1 MMILSA
7 LTPQRGIAVMTIT
20 SPTFVLVP
28 GAWQGG
34 WAWQPVA
41 RRLREADC
49 VAVTITLPGLADGD
63 ERAGLRLADAVDHV
77 VAEVTR
83 RDLSEVVLVGQ
94 SWGGYVITGA
104 AHGLA
109 GRLAKVIYYN
119 AVVPA
124 RGTAMVDE
132 NAEYAAM
139 TRAAIEAS
147 PDGTISVARE
157 QVPMLMP
164 EADKQA
170 QDLFFELLVPQPGG
184 YFLDPIDVGDVTTLG
199 VPAGYILSEDD
210 RALARPGTEFAARIG
225 LTPVMVSGGHESML
239 TRPDEVTK
247 ALLKI

>member
-1 MMILSA
+1 M
-7 LTPQRGIAVMTIT
+7 TPT
-20 SPTFVLVP
+20 SPVFVLVP
-28 GAWQGG
+28 GAWHGG

-41 RRLREADC
+41 RRLREAGYT
-49 VAVTITLPGLADGD
+49 AVTITLPGLADGD
-63 ERAGLRLADAVDHV
+63 ERAGLRLSDAIDHV
-77 VAEVTR
+77 VAEVSR
-83 RDLSEVVLVGQ
+83 RDLSEVVLVGH

-104 AHGLA
+104 AHRLA

-132 NAEYAAM
+132 NAEYAAL

-147 PDGTISVARE
+147 PDGTISVIRE
-157 QVPMLMP
+157 QVPMLVP
-164 EADKQA
+164 DADEQA

-184 YFLDPIDVGDVTTLG
+184 YFLDPIDVGHITTLG
-199 VPAGYILSEDD
+199 VPAGYVLSEDD
-210 RALARPGTEFAARIG
+210 RALARPGTEFAVRIG
-225 LTPVMVSGGHESML
+225 LTPVMVPGGHESML

>member
-1 MMILSA
+1 
-7 LTPQRGIAVMTIT
+7 MTST
-20 SPTFVLVP
+20 SPVFVLVP
-28 GAWQGG
+28 GAWHGG

-41 RRLREADC
+41 RRLREAGC

-63 ERAGLRLADAVDHV
+63 ERAGLRLSDAIDHV
-77 VAEVTR
+77 VAEISR
-83 RDLSEVVLVGQ
+83 RDLSEVVLVGH

-104 AHGLA
+104 AHRLA

-147 PDGTISVARE
+147 PDGTISVLRE
-157 QVPMLMP
+157 QVPIFMP
-164 EADKQA
+164 DADKQA

-184 YFLDPIDVGDVTTLG
+184 YFVDPIDVDDVTTLG

-210 RALARPGTEFAARIG
+210 QALARPGTEFAARIG

-239 TRPDEVTK
+239 THSDEVTQ
-247 ALLKI
+247 ALLTI

>member
-1 MMILSA
+1 MAI
-7 LTPQRGIAVMTIT
+7 I

-41 RRLREADC
+41 RRLREAGRA
-49 VAVTITLPGLADGD
+49 AVTITLPGLADGD
-63 ERAGLRLADAVDHV
+63 ERTGLRLSDAVDHV
-77 VAEVTR
+77 VAEVSR
-83 RDLSEVVLVGQ
+83 RDLNEVVLVGQ

-104 AHGLA
+104 AHELA

-147 PDGTISVARE
+147 PDGTISVLRE
-157 QVPMLMP
+157 QIPIFLP

-170 QDLFFELLVPQPGG
+170 QDLFFELLLPQPGG
-184 YFLDPIDVGDVTTLG
+184 YFVDPLDVDDVTTLG
-199 VPAGYILSEDD
+199 VSAGYVLSEDD

-225 LTPVMVSGGHESML
+225 LTPLMVPGGHESML
-239 TRPDEVTK
+239 TRPDEVTA

>member
-1 MMILSA
+1 
-7 LTPQRGIAVMTIT
+7 MTLT

-41 RRLREADC
+41 RRLREAGHT
-49 VAVTITLPGLADGD
+49 AVTITLPGLADGD
-63 ERAGLRLADAVDHV
+63 ERAGIRLSDAVDHV
-77 VAEVTR
+77 AAEVDR

-104 AHGLA
+104 AHELA

-124 RGTAMVDE
+124 RGAAMVDE
-132 NAEYAAM
+132 NAEYAAL

-147 PDGTISVARE
+147 PDGTVSVVRE
-157 QVPMLMP
+157 QVPMFMP
-164 EADKQA
+164 EADEQL

-184 YFLDPIDVGDVTTLG
+184 YFLDALDVDDVTGLG
-199 VPAGYILSEDD
+199 VPVGYVLSEDD
-210 RALARPGTEFAARIG
+210 RTLARPGTEFAARIG

-239 TRPDEVTK
+239 TRPDEVTE

>member
-1 MMILSA
+1 MVILPI
-7 LTPQRGIAVMTIT
+7 PQRGIAVMTPT
-20 SPTFVLVP
+20 SPVFVLVP
-28 GAWQGG
+28 GAWHGG

-41 RRLREADC
+41 RRLREAGYT
-49 VAVTITLPGLADGD
+49 AVTITLPGLADGD
-63 ERAGLRLADAVDHV
+63 ERAGLRLSDAIDHV
-77 VAEVTR
+77 VAEVSR
-83 RDLSEVVLVGQ
+83 RDLSEVVLVGH

-104 AHGLA
+104 AHRLA

-132 NAEYAAM
+132 NAEYAAL

-147 PDGTISVARE
+147 PDGTISVIRE
-157 QVPMLMP
+157 QVPMLVP
-164 EADKQA
+164 DADEQA
-170 QDLFFELLVPQPGG
+170 QELLFELLVPQPGG

-225 LTPVMVSGGHESML
+225 LTPVMVPGGHESML

>member
-1 MMILSA
+1 M
-7 LTPQRGIAVMTIT
+7 TPT
-20 SPTFVLVP
+20 SPVFVLVP
-28 GAWQGG
+28 GAWHGG

-41 RRLREADC
+41 RRLREAGYT
-49 VAVTITLPGLADGD
+49 AVTITLPGLADGD
-63 ERAGLRLADAVDHV
+63 ERAGLRLSDAIDHV
-77 VAEVTR
+77 VAEVSR

-104 AHGLA
+104 AHELA

-132 NAEYAAM
+132 NAEYAAL

-147 PDGTISVARE
+147 PDGTISVIRE
-157 QVPMLMP
+157 QVPMLVP
-164 EADKQA
+164 DADEQA
-170 QDLFFELLVPQPGG
+170 QDLLFELLVPQPGG
-184 YFLDPIDVGDVTTLG
+184 YFLDPIDVGDVTSLG

-225 LTPVMVSGGHESML
+225 LTPVMVPGGHESML

>member
-1 MMILSA
+1 M
-7 LTPQRGIAVMTIT
+7 
-20 SPTFVLVP
+20 
-28 GAWQGG
+28 
-34 WAWQPVA
+34 
-41 RRLREADC
+41 
-49 VAVTITLPGLADGD
+49 
-63 ERAGLRLADAVDHV
+63 
-77 VAEVTR
+77 AEVSR

-109 GRLAKVIYYN
+109 GRLAKVVYYN

-147 PDGTISVARE
+147 PDGTISVLRE

-184 YFLDPIDVGDVTTLG
+184 YFVDPLDVGDVTTLG
-199 VPAGYILSEDD
+199 VPAGYVLSEDD
-210 RALARPGTEFAARIG
+210 RALARPGSEFAARIG
-225 LTPVMVSGGHESML
+225 LTPVMVPGGHESML
-239 TRPDEVTK
+239 TRPDEVTT

>member
-1 MMILSA
+1 MT
-7 LTPQRGIAVMTIT
+7 LTM
-20 SPTFVLVP
+20 SPTF
-28 GAWQGG
+28 
-34 WAWQPVA
+34 
-41 RRLREADC
+41 
-49 VAVTITLPGLADGD
+49 
-63 ERAGLRLADAVDHV
+63 
-77 VAEVTR
+77 
-83 RDLSEVVLVGQ
+83 VLVGQ

-104 AHGLA
+104 ANALT
-109 GRLAKVIYYN
+109 GRLARVIHYN

-147 PDGTISVARE
+147 PDGTISVLRE
-157 QVPMLMP
+157 QVPIFLP

-184 YFLDPIDVGDVTTLG
+184 YFVDPIDFGDITTLG
-199 VPAGYILSEDD
+199 VPAGYVLSEDD

-225 LTPVMVSGGHESML
+225 LTPVMVPGGHESML
-239 TRPDEVTK
+239 TRPDEVTT

>member
-1 MMILSA
+1 
-7 LTPQRGIAVMTIT
+7 MTIT
-20 SPTFVLVP
+20 SPSFVLVP

-41 RRLREADC
+41 RRLREAGYA
-49 VAVTITLPGLADGD
+49 AVTITLPGLADGD
-63 ERAGLRLADAVDHV
+63 ERAGLRLSDAVGHV
-77 VAEVTR
+77 VAEVSR
-83 RDLSEVVLVGQ
+83 RDLNEVVLVGQ

-147 PDGTISVARE
+147 PDGTISVVRE

-164 EADKQA
+164 EAGKQA

-184 YFLDPIDVGDVTTLG
+184 YFVDPIDVGDVTTLG
-199 VPAGYILSEDD
+199 VPAGYVLSEDD

-225 LTPVMVSGGHESML
+225 LTPVMVPGGRESML
-239 TRPDEVTK
+239 TRPDELTT

>member
-1 MMILSA
+1 M
-7 LTPQRGIAVMTIT
+7 TPT
-20 SPTFVLVP
+20 SPVFVLVP
-28 GAWQGG
+28 GAWHGG

-41 RRLREADC
+41 RRLREAGYT
-49 VAVTITLPGLADGD
+49 AVTITLPGLADGD
-63 ERAGLRLADAVDHV
+63 ERAGLRLSDAIDHV
-77 VAEVTR
+77 VAEVSR
-83 RDLSEVVLVGQ
+83 RDLSEVVLVGH

-104 AHGLA
+104 AHELA

-132 NAEYAAM
+132 NAEYAAL

-147 PDGTISVARE
+147 PDGTISVIRE
-157 QVPMLMP
+157 QVPMLVP
-164 EADKQA
+164 DADEQA
-170 QDLFFELLVPQPGG
+170 QDLLFELLVPQPGG
-184 YFLDPIDVGDVTTLG
+184 YFLDPIDVGDVTSLG
-199 VPAGYILSEDD
+199 IPAGYILSEDD

-225 LTPVMVSGGHESML
+225 LTPVMVPGGHESML

>member
-1 MMILSA
+1 
-7 LTPQRGIAVMTIT
+7 MTIT
-20 SPTFVLVP
+20 SPAFVLVP

-41 RRLREADC
+41 RRLREAGYP
-49 VAVTITLPGLADGD
+49 AVTITLPGLADGD

-77 VAEVTR
+77 VAEVVR
-83 RDLSEVVLVGQ
+83 RDLTEVVLVGH

-104 AHGLA
+104 AHRLA

-132 NAEYAAM
+132 NAEYAALAH
-139 TRAAIEAS
+139 AAIEAS
-147 PDGTISVARE
+147 PDGTISVIRE
-157 QVPMLMP
+157 QVPMLVP
-164 EADKQA
+164 DADEQA
-170 QDLFFELLVPQPGG
+170 QDLIFELLVPQPGG
-184 YFLDPIDVGDVTTLG
+184 YFLDPIDVGDVTSLG

-225 LTPVMVSGGHESML
+225 LTPVMVPGGHESML

>member
-1 MMILSA
+1 MTF
-7 LTPQRGIAVMTIT
+7 TP
-20 SPTFVLVP
+20 PTFVLVP

-41 RRLREADC
+41 RRLREAGC
-49 VAVTITLPGLADGD
+49 TAVTITLPGLADGD
-63 ERAGLRLADAVDHV
+63 ERAGLRLSDAVDHV
-77 VAEVTR
+77 VAEVSR
-83 RDLSEVVLVGQ
+83 RDLSEVVLVGH

-104 AHGLA
+104 AHRLA

-132 NAEYAAM
+132 NAEYAALM
-139 TRAAIEAS
+139 RAAIEAS
-147 PDGTISVARE
+147 PDGTVSLVRE
-157 QVPMLMP
+157 QVSVFLP

-184 YFLDPIDVGDVTTLG
+184 YFTDPIDVGDVTTLG
-199 VPAGYILSEDD
+199 VPAGYVLSEDD
-210 RALARPGTEFAARIG
+210 RTLARPGTEFAARIG
-225 LTPVMVSGGHESML
+225 LTPLMVPGGHESML
-239 TRPDEVTK
+239 TRPDEVTT

>member
-1 MMILSA
+1 
-7 LTPQRGIAVMTIT
+7 MTTT
-20 SPTFVLVP
+20 SPTYVLVP

-41 RRLREADC
+41 RRLREAGRA
-49 VAVTITLPGLADGD
+49 AVTITLPGLADGD
-63 ERAGLRLADAVDHV
+63 ERAGLRLSDAVDHV
-77 VAEVTR
+77 VAEVSR
-83 RDLSEVVLVGQ
+83 RDLNEVVLVGQ

-104 AHGLA
+104 AHQLA
-109 GRLAKVIYYN
+109 GRLAKIIYYN

-147 PDGTISVARE
+147 PDGTISVLRE
-157 QVPMLMP
+157 QIPIFLP

-170 QDLFFELLVPQPGG
+170 QDLFFELLLPQPGG
-184 YFLDPIDVGDVTTLG
+184 YFVDPLDVDDVIALG
-199 VPAGYILSEDD
+199 VSAGYVLSEDD

-225 LTPVMVSGGHESML
+225 LTPLMVPGGHESML
-239 TRPDEVTK
+239 TRPDEVTA

>member
-1 MMILSA
+1 MAI
-7 LTPQRGIAVMTIT
+7 I

-41 RRLREADC
+41 RRLREAGYP
-49 VAVTITLPGLADGD
+49 AVTITLPGLADGD
-63 ERAGLRLADAVDHV
+63 ERAGLRLSDAVDHV
-77 VAEVTR
+77 AAEIVR
-83 RDLSEVVLVGQ
+83 RDLTEVVLVGH

-104 AHGLA
+104 AHELA

-147 PDGTISVARE
+147 PDGTISLVRE
-157 QVPMLMP
+157 QVPIFLP
-164 EADKQA
+164 EADKQVR
-170 QDLFFELLVPQPGG
+170 DLFFELLVPQPGG
-184 YFLDPIDVGDVTTLG
+184 YFTDPIDVGDVTSLG
-199 VPAGYILSEDD
+199 VPAGYVLSEDD

-225 LTPVMVSGGHESML
+225 LTPVMVPGGHESML
-239 TRPDEVTK
+239 TRPDEVTT

>member
-1 MMILSA
+1 M
-7 LTPQRGIAVMTIT
+7 TPT
-20 SPTFVLVP
+20 SPVFVLVP
-28 GAWQGG
+28 GAWHGG

-41 RRLREADC
+41 RRLREAGYT
-49 VAVTITLPGLADGD
+49 AVTITLPGLADGD
-63 ERAGLRLADAVDHV
+63 ERAGLRLSDAIDHV
-77 VAEVTR
+77 VAEVSR
-83 RDLSEVVLVGQ
+83 RDLSEVVLVGH

-104 AHGLA
+104 AHQLA

-132 NAEYAAM
+132 NAEYAAL

-147 PDGTISVARE
+147 PDGTVSVIRE
-157 QVPMLMP
+157 QVPMLVP
-164 EADKQA
+164 DAEEQA

-184 YFLDPIDVGDVTTLG
+184 YFLDPIDVGDVTSLG
-199 VPAGYILSEDD
+199 IPAGYILSEDD

-225 LTPVMVSGGHESML
+225 LTPVMVPGGHESML

>member
-1 MMILSA
+1 
-7 LTPQRGIAVMTIT
+7 MTIT
-20 SPTFVLVP
+20 SPTYVLVP

-41 RRLREADC
+41 RRLREAGYA
-49 VAVTITLPGLADGD
+49 AVTITLPGLADGD
-63 ERAGLRLADAVDHV
+63 ERAGLRLSDAVDHV

-83 RDLSEVVLVGQ
+83 RDLSDVILVGQ

-104 AHGLA
+104 AHALA

-147 PDGTISVARE
+147 PDGTISVVRE
-157 QVPMLMP
+157 QVPIFMP
-164 EADKQA
+164 EADKQV

-199 VPAGYILSEDD
+199 VPVGYILSEDD
-210 RALARPGTEFAARIG
+210 RALARPGIEFAARIG
-225 LTPVMVSGGHESML
+225 LTPVMVPGGHESMV
-239 TRPDEVTK
+239 TRPDEVAK
-247 ALLKI
+247 ALLER

>member
-1 MMILSA
+1 MTF
-7 LTPQRGIAVMTIT
+7 TP
-20 SPTFVLVP
+20 PTFVLVP

-41 RRLREADC
+41 RRLREAGHA
-49 VAVTITLPGLADGD
+49 AVTITLPGLADGD
-63 ERAGLRLADAVDHV
+63 ERAGLRLSDAVDHV
-77 VAEVTR
+77 VAEVNR
-83 RDLSEVVLVGQ
+83 RDLSEVVLVGH

-109 GRLAKVIYYN
+109 GRLAKVVYYN

-147 PDGTISVARE
+147 PDGTISVLRE
-157 QVPMLMP
+157 QVPMFMP

-184 YFLDPIDVGDVTTLG
+184 YFVDPIDFGDITTLG
-199 VPAGYILSEDD
+199 VPAGYVLSEDD

-225 LTPVMVSGGHESML
+225 LTPVMVPGGHESML
-239 TRPDEVTK
+239 TRPDEVTT